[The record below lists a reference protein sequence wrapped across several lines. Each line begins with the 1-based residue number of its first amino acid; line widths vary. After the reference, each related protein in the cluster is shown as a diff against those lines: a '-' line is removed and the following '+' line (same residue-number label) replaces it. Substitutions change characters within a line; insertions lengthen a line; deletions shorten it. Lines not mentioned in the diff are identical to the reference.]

1 MSRSNEQEFRERMMN
16 LLVSTE
22 WLAAEL
28 GKTDIRVIDATAF
41 LAAHGRNARAEFE
54 AAHIPGAV
62 FFDIDEVADLTSP
75 LPHMLPP
82 AEKFASR
89 MQALGLGDGSRII
102 VYDNSP
108 LKSAARVWWML
119 MLFGAHEVA
128 ILDGGFAKWQAEGRR
143 IESGK
148 PVVRHRHFTVWADKS
163 LVRDAKQMT
172 DNLRSRT
179 EQVVDARSAGRFA
192 GTEPEPRAG
201 LRGGHIP
208 GSKNVPFDTL
218 FNEDGTYKSV
228 DAIKAAFAGAGIDLA
243 KPVVATCGSGI
254 TAAVLAFGAAMAGH
268 NKVAIYDG
276 SWSEWGANPHN
287 PVVTG
292 A

>member
-1 MSRSNEQEFRERMMN
+1 MD
-16 LLVSTE
+16 LLVTTE

-28 GKTDIRVIDATAF
+28 GKTDIRVIDATMF
-41 LAAHGRNARAEFE
+41 LKQHGRNARAEFE

-62 FFDIDEVADLTSP
+62 FFDIDEVADLSSP
-75 LPHMLPP
+75 LPHMLPGP
-82 AEKFASR
+82 EKFASR

-108 LKSAARVWWML
+108 LRSAARVWWML

-128 ILDGGFAKWQAEGRR
+128 ILDGGFAKWQAEGRGT
-143 IESGK
+143 ESGK

-163 LVRDAKQMT
+163 LVRDAKAMT
-172 DNLRSRT
+172 DNLRSKA

-192 GTEPEPRAG
+192 GTEPEPRAD

-208 GSKNVPFDTL
+208 GSKNLPFDQL
-218 FNEDGTYKSV
+218 FTDDGTWKSPQ
-228 DAIKAAFAGAGIDLA
+228 AIAALFADAGIDLA
-243 KPVVATCGSGI
+243 RPVIGTCGSGV
-254 TAAVLAFGAAMAGH
+254 TSAVLAFGAALAGH
-268 NKVAIYDG
+268 PKVAIYDG
-276 SWSEWGANPHN
+276 SWSEWGANAHN

>member
-1 MSRSNEQEFRERMMN
+1 MMN
-16 LLVSTE
+16 LLVTTE
-22 WLAAEL
+22 WLASEL
-28 GKTDIRVIDATAF
+28 GKTDIRVIDATMF
-41 LAAHGRNARAEFE
+41 LAGHGRNARAEFE

-172 DNLRSRT
+172 DNLRSRA

-192 GTEPEPRAG
+192 GTEPEPRPG

-208 GSKNVPFDTL
+208 GSKNLPFDTL
-218 FNEDGTYKSV
+218 FNEDGTYKST
-228 DAIKAAFAGAGIDLA
+228 DAIKAAFADAGIDLA
-243 KPVVATCGSGI
+243 KPVIGTCGSGV
-254 TAAVLAFGAAMAGH
+254 TSAVLAFAAALVGH
-268 NKVAIYDG
+268 NKMAIYDG
-276 SWSEWGANPHN
+276 SWSEWGASPHN